1 MRVRLT
7 QEQSTALLQR
17 LIVQAMTIGAVKLAA
32 ALEEALKN
40 PRDTFNCAD
49 IIREEVLKAEDARR
63 EAQGP
68 VRKPKEKG

>member
-7 QEQSTALLQR
+7 QEQSAAMLKALIHQFE
-17 LIVQAMTIGAVKLAA
+17 QIGAKELAE
-32 ALEEALKN
+32 ALQDALKN
-40 PRDTFNCAD
+40 PRDTFNAAD

-68 VRKPKEKG
+68 VRSRKAKE